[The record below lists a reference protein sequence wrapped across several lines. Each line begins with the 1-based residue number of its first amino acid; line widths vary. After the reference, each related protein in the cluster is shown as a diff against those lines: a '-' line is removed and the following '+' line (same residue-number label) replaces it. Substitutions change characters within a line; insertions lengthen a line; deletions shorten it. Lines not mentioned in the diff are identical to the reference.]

1 MIGPAEIEAMLA
13 EHAEAVARA
22 DPEALTKSPVW
33 TPSSGQAPEAPRPRP
48 APFPKWPHAPAMGWA
63 KPRS

>member
-33 TPSSGQAPEAPRPRP
+33 AVSTGQASETPRPRP
-48 APFPKWPHAPAMGWA
+48 APFANWPHAPGLSWA